1 MSKHR
6 ILLRRDAVVI
16 AVIHDLP
23 AAARFCD
30 RVALMKDGAL
40 IAEGAP
46 RPVLDEE
53 RIAEALWV
61 DGVRFEHAGESVVLP
76 WSRPGRENSRQEA
89 SQHER

>member
-1 MSKHR
+1 MIPERR
-6 ILLRRDAVVI
+6 ILLRDGAVVI

-40 IAEGAP
+40 VAEGAP

-53 RIAEALWV
+53 RIAEVFSV
-61 DGVRFEHAGESVVLP
+61 DGVRFEHAGESIVLP
-76 WSRPGRENSRQEA
+76 WSRHGREISTQEA
-89 SQHER
+89 SKHE